1 MLTIEEAV
9 EVLTGAVSPV
19 SETEKV
25 SLHDAAGRVLAA
37 DIVAP
42 RDQPPFDRSP
52 LDGYAVRGEDT
63 IEASKDQPVR
73 LRVIGKIYAGQTFAG
88 KIEKDECV
96 RIMTGAPIPEGANA
110 IIKQEDTDY
119 GEDRVSIYRGVE
131 PWKNYCYAGEDYHKG
146 EVLVPAGTVLFGNVI
161 GVISGT
167 GLMEVDVIRE
177 PAIRVISTGDEVV
190 APGQP
195 LAPGKIYDSNQYLV
209 AGRLRDL
216 GFKRISS
223 SHCADDAEEMCQLI
237 KDACPDHDLIITT
250 GGVSVGQKDFMH
262 EVLDQLGAEKLFWKV
277 SLKPGAPTLAFIYQ
291 DTLVICLTGNPY
303 GVAVNFE
310 LLVRPVLARLT
321 GNPRLISKKIRAILE
336 NDSPKHGG
344 LRRFLRGSVFEK
356 EFAETEQAF
365 TERKEGDAG
374 RVVRTVRIL
383 DGNQTA
389 GSLSNMV
396 YCNCLVEIDPIGTGK
411 KGELVW
417 VYPL

>member
-131 PWKNYCYAGEDYHKG
+131 PWKNYCYA
-146 EVLVPAGTVLFGNVI
+146 
-161 GVISGT
+161 
-167 GLMEVDVIRE
+167 
-177 PAIRVISTGDEVV
+177 
-190 APGQP
+190 
-195 LAPGKIYDSNQYLV
+195 
-209 AGRLRDL
+209 
-216 GFKRISS
+216 
-223 SHCADDAEEMCQLI
+223 
-237 KDACPDHDLIITT
+237 
-250 GGVSVGQKDFMH
+250 
-262 EVLDQLGAEKLFWKV
+262 
-277 SLKPGAPTLAFIYQ
+277 
-291 DTLVICLTGNPY
+291 
-303 GVAVNFE
+303 
-310 LLVRPVLARLT
+310 
-321 GNPRLISKKIRAILE
+321 
-336 NDSPKHGG
+336 
-344 LRRFLRGSVFEK
+344 
-356 EFAETEQAF
+356 
-365 TERKEGDAG
+365 
-374 RVVRTVRIL
+374 
-383 DGNQTA
+383 
-389 GSLSNMV
+389 
-396 YCNCLVEIDPIGTGK
+396 
-411 KGELVW
+411 
-417 VYPL
+417 